1 MVLDPLTQRIT
12 RRIAEAIGPKQ
23 IYLFGSRLRGDATS
37 DSDIDLAVVYEGPM
51 CKRQVKLA
59 IHALFPRP
67 DFSLDILVMTPKEL
81 ETNRHVAN
89 TLAREVT
96 EHGLPCYG

>member
-1 MVLDPLTQRIT
+1 MALDPLTQRIT

-23 IYLFGSRLRGDATS
+23 IYLTAQGSEETRRRTAT
-37 DSDIDLAVVYEGPM
+37 DLAVVYEGPM
-51 CKRQVKLA
+51 SNRRVKLA

>member
-1 MVLDPLTQRIT
+1 MPDEQP
-12 RRIAEAIGPKQ
+12 
-23 IYLFGSRLRGDATS
+23 
-37 DSDIDLAVVYEGPM
+37 
-51 CKRQVKLA
+51 QVKLA